1 MKSTCMRRP
10 GLRSQLGQSMVE
22 YTIVVGVSILILI
35 QGGSSSPV
43 AEVVKAMKSAYQ
55 GFVYAISLA
64 SNLIVL

>member
-1 MKSTCMRRP
+1 MKRSGVRRL
-10 GLRSQLGQSMVE
+10 GWRAQLGQSMVE
-22 YTIVVGVSILILI
+22 YTIVVAVSILILI

-43 AEVVKAMKSAYQ
+43 AEVVKAIKSAYQ